1 MLRIGFLSKG
11 KTFRE
16 DKEALPYGAGAR
28 TFLPSGFP
36 LSIPFPFTLLL
47 PPPAQYLVQTAKY
60 CKTML
65 DRARIYT
72 TGDLPT
78 SVRDFLSVS

>member
-16 DKEALPYGAGAR
+16 DKEALPYGAGER

-36 LSIPFPFTLLL
+36 LRNLFPFTYLL
-47 PPPAQYLVQTAKY
+47 PPPAQSPVQTAKY

-72 TGDLPT
+72 TSDLPT